1 MFGKRFELFRL
12 FGIPIRLDVSWFV
25 IAGLITWSLATGPFP
40 QFAPGLSIGTYWVM
54 ALIGTLGLFASIVLH
69 EFFHAWVARRHEI
82 PMEGITLFIFGGVAE
97 MTAEP
102 ASPRAEFRMAV
113 AGPLASIAVGAIALG
128 LAGVGPAWPKTLT
141 GVLTYLGVMNLV
153 LAGFNLAPAFPLD
166 GGRILRAA
174 LWRWKQDLQWA
185 TSVASRFGKAFSG
198 VLMALGVFRMAAG
211 DFLGGMWSFL
221 IGLFLF
227 QAAETAYQQVLVS
240 RVLAGERV
248 SRFMT
253 PNPVTLPSDVTLDDA
268 VDRYFYRHHHSFF
281 PVKDDGRLLGCL
293 STEELKRVP
302 REEWGRRSV
311 ASLVVPC
318 GPDNA
323 IRSDADALGALALMR
338 RTGRPRLLVVDDGR
352 LMGLVT
358 LKDLLEFFVLKVELE
373 S

>member
-1 MFGKRFELFRL
+1 M
-12 FGIPIRLDVSWFV
+12 
-25 IAGLITWSLATGPFP
+25 
-40 QFAPGLSIGTYWVM
+40 
-54 ALIGTLGLFASIVLH
+54 
-69 EFFHAWVARRHEI
+69 
-82 PMEGITLFIFGGVAE
+82 
-97 MTAEP
+97 
-102 ASPRAEFRMAV
+102 
-113 AGPLASIAVGAIALG
+113 
-128 LAGVGPAWPKTLT
+128 
-141 GVLTYLGVMNLV
+141 
-153 LAGFNLAPAFPLD
+153 
-166 GGRILRAA
+166 LRAA

-198 VLMALGVFRMAAG
+198 ILMVLGVFRIAAG
-211 DFLGGMWSFL
+211 DFLGGMWSFV

-227 QAAETAYQQVLVS
+227 RAAETAYQHVLVS
-240 RVLAGERV
+240 KVLGGERV

-281 PVKDDGRLLGCL
+281 PVNDDGRLLGCL

-318 GPDNA
+318 GAENA
-323 IRSDADALGALALMR
+323 IRSDADALAALAVMR

-358 LKDLLEFFVLKVELE
+358 LTDLLEFFALKVELE
-373 S
+373 A